1 MLRDVILILKNSFCK
16 TACACMV
23 MQIKL
28 VVVVVVIQWYVYSP
42 RPLRAP
48 QYSTFA
54 CCLIPVLNLVVL
66 LFLLDDTTI
75 LPFAGEEKTGDTHI
89 CAPVQRYV
97 YPSCEHHNIPSLHVV
112 WLLVVLLV
120 VLDDI
125 DDISFSKKIK
135 VKNEGDTHIACVAS
149 VSSRRSY
156 CAKVRAG
163 AKKNGGKGRRRGEE
177 ETVYFIPLP
186 LPRHSFFLALVPATF
201 STNSRGNACYPG
213 YTHSSAPT
221 HWYLYLLE
229 SANNLPPWH
238 VVWKKKP

>member
-1 MLRDVILILKNSFCK
+1 MPCVVILIPKHSFCN

-28 VVVVVVIQWYVYSP
+28 VVVVVVVVQGYVYYP

-89 CAPVQRYV
+89 CAPVQRYL
-97 YPSCEHHNIPSLHVV
+97 YPPWEHHNIPSLHVV

-149 VSSRRSY
+149 VSNRRSY

-163 AKKNGGKGRRRGEE
+163 AKKKVERGGGGEKRKQFTSFPSPSPVIPFFWLSSLQLSRRTRE
-177 ETVYFIPLP
+177 ET
-186 LPRHSFFLALVPATF
+186 LATQAIHIALRRLTDI
-201 STNSRGNACYPG
+201 SISSR
-213 YTHSSAPT
+213 APT
-221 HWYLYLLE
+221 IFH
-229 SANNLPPWH
+229 PGM
-238 VVWKKKP
+238 

>member
-1 MLRDVILILKNSFCK
+1 MCLYGHANKARCCCCCCSVICVFPPPPASATIFHLCMLFDSC
-16 TACACMV
+16 
-23 MQIKL
+23 
-28 VVVVVVIQWYVYSP
+28 
-42 RPLRAP
+42 
-48 QYSTFA
+48 
-54 CCLIPVLNLVVL
+54 LVVL

-75 LPFAGEEKTGDTHI
+75 LPLAREEKTGDTHI

-149 VSSRRSY
+149 VSNRRSY

-163 AKKNGGKGRRRGEE
+163 AKKRWKGEE
-177 ETVYFIPLP
+177 EGRRGNSL
-186 LPRHSFFLALVPATF
+186 LHSPPPPPSFLFLALVPATF

-221 HWYLYLLE
+221 HWYLYLPE
-229 SANNLPPWH
+229 SANNLPLWH

>member
-28 VVVVVVIQWYVYSP
+28 VVVVVVVQWYVYSP

-75 LPFAGEEKTGDTHI
+75 LPLAREEKTGDAHI

-97 YPSCEHHNIPSLHVV
+97 YPPCEHHNIPSLHVV

-135 VKNEGDTHIACVAS
+135 VKNEGDAHKACVAS
-149 VSSRRSY
+149 VSNRRSY

-163 AKKNGGKGRRRGEE
+163 AKNKLEGGGGEKRKQFTSFPSPSPVIPSFWLSSLQLSRRTRE
-177 ETVYFIPLP
+177 ETLATQAIHIALRR
-186 LPRHSFFLALVPATF
+186 LTDICISPR
-201 STNSRGNACYPG
+201 
-213 YTHSSAPT
+213 APT
-221 HWYLYLLE
+221 IFHLGM
-229 SANNLPPWH
+229 
-238 VVWKKKP
+238 

>member
-1 MLRDVILILKNSFCK
+1 MCLYGHANKARCCCCCCYSVICVFPPPPASATIFHLCMLFDSC
-16 TACACMV
+16 
-23 MQIKL
+23 
-28 VVVVVVIQWYVYSP
+28 
-42 RPLRAP
+42 
-48 QYSTFA
+48 
-54 CCLIPVLNLVVL
+54 LVVL

-75 LPFAGEEKTGDTHI
+75 LPLAREEKTGDTHI

-149 VSSRRSY
+149 VSNRRSY

-163 AKKNGGKGRRRGEE
+163 TKKKVEGGGGGEKRKQF
-177 ETVYFIPLP
+177 TSFPSPSPVIPFFGSRPCNFLDELARKRL
-186 LPRHSFFLALVPATF
+186 LPRL
-201 STNSRGNACYPG
+201 
-213 YTHSSAPT
+213 YT
-221 HWYLYLLE
+221 
-229 SANNLPPWH
+229 
-238 VVWKKKP
+238 

>member
-1 MLRDVILILKNSFCK
+1 MCLYGHANKARCCCCCYSVICVFPPPPASATIFHLCMLFDSC
-16 TACACMV
+16 
-23 MQIKL
+23 
-28 VVVVVVIQWYVYSP
+28 
-42 RPLRAP
+42 
-48 QYSTFA
+48 
-54 CCLIPVLNLVVL
+54 LVVL

-75 LPFAGEEKTGDTHI
+75 LPLAREEKTGDTHI

-149 VSSRRSY
+149 VSNRRSY

-163 AKKNGGKGRRRGEE
+163 TKKKVDGWGGGEKRKQF
-177 ETVYFIPLP
+177 TSFPSPSPVIPFFGSRPCNFLDELARKRL
-186 LPRHSFFLALVPATF
+186 LPRL
-201 STNSRGNACYPG
+201 
-213 YTHSSAPT
+213 YT
-221 HWYLYLLE
+221 
-229 SANNLPPWH
+229 
-238 VVWKKKP
+238 